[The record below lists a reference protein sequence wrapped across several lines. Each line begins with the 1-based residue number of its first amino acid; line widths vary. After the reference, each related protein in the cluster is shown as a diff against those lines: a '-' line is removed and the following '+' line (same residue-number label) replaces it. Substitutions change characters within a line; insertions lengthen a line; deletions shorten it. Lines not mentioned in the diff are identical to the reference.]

1 LIVTGRS
8 APRLPEVR
16 WVEILIQTGRLDL
29 AIGGRGRGRIGYDL
43 GAVPHLAVFPPERL
57 RTMSVDGRLVLERR
71 LHDLQVEHR
80 DLDEVVS
87 RLAATSDTDELLIKR
102 LKKRKLQLK
111 DQIERLRSLLIPDL
125 DA

>member
-1 LIVTGRS
+1 MSTH
-8 APRLPEVR
+8 
-16 WVEILIQTGRLDL
+16 
-29 AIGGRGRGRIGYDL
+29 GRI
-43 GAVPHLAVFPPERL
+43 
-57 RTMSVDGRLVLERR
+57 TLERR

-80 DLDEVVS
+80 DLDEVVM
-87 RLAATSDTDELLIKR
+87 RLTLAQDADELLVKR

>member
-1 LIVTGRS
+1 VLPSSTPRALACGIVRRIEGQQAFRSGR
-8 APRLPEVR
+8 RKGVR
-16 WVEILIQTGRLDL
+16 VSDE
-29 AIGGRGRGRIGYDL
+29 RGK
-43 GAVPHLAVFPPERL
+43 
-57 RTMSVDGRLVLERR
+57 SLERR
-71 LHDLQVEHR
+71 LHELQVEHR

-87 RLAATSDTDELLIKR
+87 RLAAGIEADELLIKR

>member
-1 LIVTGRS
+1 MTDQS
-8 APRLPEVR
+8 A
-16 WVEILIQTGRLDL
+16 
-29 AIGGRGRGRIGYDL
+29 AI
-43 GAVPHLAVFPPERL
+43 VFPSSTARALTPGIVRRIDGEQAFPSGRRKGVRVSDERGK
-57 RTMSVDGRLVLERR
+57 SLERR
-71 LHDLQVEHR
+71 LHELQVEHR

-87 RLAATSDTDELLIKR
+87 RLAAGIEADELLIKR

>member
-1 LIVTGRS
+1 MSTN
-8 APRLPEVR
+8 
-16 WVEILIQTGRLDL
+16 
-29 AIGGRGRGRIGYDL
+29 GRI
-43 GAVPHLAVFPPERL
+43 
-57 RTMSVDGRLVLERR
+57 TLERR

-80 DLDEVVS
+80 DLDEVVM
-87 RLAATSDTDELLIKR
+87 RLTLAQDADELLVKR